1 MRFLRPRMEQ
11 ARADWIAQREI
22 IKPAAR
28 NHQSRNDM
36 LARTPF
42 VDSAVGGVDFA
53 LSGTAIAGGILESE
67 VVTGSETLI
76 ITLTGDTWHPDVG
89 SDNAITTALIAG
101 ITGDDVGGNGWND
114 EVSIA
119 HGNVARTSA
128 TVVTITLPATAGYA
142 IAADETVTVDI
153 PGSALAKGIA
163 PVDTVTFD
171 VTNEA

>member
-11 ARADWIAQREI
+11 ARADFIAQREI

-53 LSGTAIAGGILESE
+53 LSGTAIAGGVLESE
-67 VVTGSETLI
+67 IVTGGETLI
-76 ITLTGDTWHPDVG
+76 VTLTGDTWHPDIG
-89 SDNAITTALIAG
+89 SDNAITTAFLAG
-101 ITGDDVGGNGWND
+101 ITGDGDYATVAAATD
-114 EVSIA
+114 
-119 HGNVARTSA
+119 HTDVARTSD
-128 TVVTITLPATAGYA
+128 TVVTITYPAVAGYA
-142 IAADETVTVDI
+142 ITEDETVTVDV

-163 PVDTVTFD
+163 PVDTATF
-171 VTNEA
+171 TISNEA